1 MMMTNLIQMMDL
13 QKNEDQIKREKKRII
28 VFQKTSE
35 IAMNEEYDYHFMRNQ
50 NYYYLVVSKPNVLLA
65 NFL

>member
-1 MMMTNLIQMMDL
+1 MMMKSLILMMNL

-50 NYYYLVVSKPNVLLA
+50 NYHYLVVSKPNVLLA